1 MSLPEAIRVRISSEA
16 PDQVTTTPAE
26 SRIMPIDEIA
36 AEVLGISGKDAE
48 RVKEIFARGSLLSG
62 ASRFRWDPLP
72 LEPGDIAR
80 LLGRFPD
87 PDQSRLFDP
96 ALCTAIVLLG
106 LQQPLVI
113 DREHGQ
119 KRKLF
124 RRESFWDRVMVLGTA
139 SAEYKT
145 YSYRQ
150 RADVYRTEPG
160 PAGLTIIDEA
170 SKLLAWSS
178 YEDQI
183 RRGTVNAVEFHVPRP
198 GS

>member
-16 PDQVTTTPAE
+16 ADGVTITPVVSE
-26 SRIMPIDEIA
+26 IMPIDQIA
-36 AEVLGISGKDAE
+36 AEVLGISGKNPE
-48 RVKEIFARGSLLSG
+48 RVKEIFARGSLVSG

-72 LEPGDIAR
+72 LEAGDIAR

-87 PDQSRLFDP
+87 PDPSRLFDA
-96 ALCTAIVLLG
+96 ALCTAVVLLG

-113 DREHGQ
+113 EREQGQ

-124 RRESFWDRVMVLGTA
+124 RRESFWDRLMGLATA

-150 RADVYRTEPG
+150 RADVYRAEPG
-160 PAGLTIIDEA
+160 PAGLTIIEEA

-178 YEDQI
+178 YEEQI

>member
-1 MSLPEAIRVRISSEA
+1 MSLPEAIRVRISSES
-16 PDQVTTTPAE
+16 PDEVAITPVE
-26 SRIMPIDEIA
+26 SQIMPIDEIA
-36 AEVLGISGKDAE
+36 AEVLGISGKDPG
-48 RVKEIFARGSLLSG
+48 RVKEIFARGSLVSG
-62 ASRFRWDPLP
+62 ASRLRWDPLP
-72 LEPGDIAR
+72 FEPGDIAR

-87 PDQSRLFDP
+87 PDESRLFDP
-96 ALCTAIVLLG
+96 ALCTAVVLFG

-113 DREHGQ
+113 EREQGQ

-124 RRESFWDRVMVLGTA
+124 RRESFWDRLMALGTA

-150 RADVYRTEPG
+150 RADVYRAEPG
-160 PAGLTIIDEA
+160 PTGLTIIEEA
-170 SKLLAWSS
+170 SKLLAWSN

>member
-16 PDQVTTTPAE
+16 AEGITITPVV
-26 SRIMPIDEIA
+26 SQIMPIDQIA
-36 AEVLGISGKDAE
+36 AEVLGISGKDPE
-48 RVKEIFARGSLLSG
+48 RVKEIFARGSLVSG

-80 LLGRFPD
+80 LLGHFPD
-87 PDQSRLFDP
+87 PDESRLFDA
-96 ALCTAIVLLG
+96 ALCTAVVLLG
-106 LQQPLVI
+106 LQQPLVVE
-113 DREHGQ
+113 REHGQ

-124 RRESFWDRVMVLGTA
+124 RRESFWDRLMGFAIA

-150 RADVYRTEPG
+150 RADVYRAEPG
-160 PAGLTIIDEA
+160 PTGLTIIEEA

-178 YEDQI
+178 YEEQI